1 MQAESG
7 KLPQPIPSK
16 APMFRRSWLLL
27 SLALLAGC
35 ASSDPKK
42 PQGKFD
48 PELEA
53 KEKKKLDSEASR
65 NEFHAVLLQL
75 DQALDGYVRAIN
87 NSGVPR
93 YDTERDQLDRLLR
106 QLVSGKPQG
115 TNATKLMALATDGS
129 EPYYQG
135 IALAALGF
143 CDRSDAMATILQG
156 AQLEDEQLVDRAV
169 LGLAI
174 LHDPRT
180 PPGVVARVVE
190 NDKHNERGRIG
201 AAWALIRLQ
210 ENSLRA
216 DEIVPVW
223 LRLLQGDKDQHPL
236 LLANALRGLGF
247 TRSPEHAALVAKY
260 TSHPTPRVRMNA
272 AIALGRMNAQAQY
285 ESLIAMLGPGETVEN
300 VRLAARKALQQLAGN
315 VDRGYDI
322 DLWRREFQR
331 GS

>member
-1 MQAESG
+1 M
-7 KLPQPIPSK
+7 L
-16 APMFRRSWLLL
+16 RCSWLPLL
-27 SLALLAGC
+27 LTVLVGC

-42 PQGKFD
+42 SAGTFD
-48 PELEA
+48 PTLEA
-53 KEKKKLDSEASR
+53 AAQKKIDSEAAR
-65 NEFHAVLLQL
+65 NEFHAVLLQI
-75 DQALDGYVRAIN
+75 DQALDGYVRAVN
-87 NSGVPR
+87 NSGVAR

-106 QLVSGKPQG
+106 QFVSGKPEG
-115 TNATKLMALATDGS
+115 SNATKLIALASDGS
-129 EPYYQG
+129 DPYRQG

-180 PPGVVARVVE
+180 PPGVVARIVE

-210 ENSLRA
+210 ENSLRV

-223 LRLLQGDKDQHPL
+223 LRLLQGNKDQHPL
-236 LLANALRGLGF
+236 MIANALRGVGL
-247 TRSPEHAALVAKY
+247 TRSAEHAALVAGY

-285 ESLIAMLGPGETVEN
+285 ESLITMLGPTETVPN
-300 VRLAARKALQQLAGN
+300 VRLAARKALQQLAGD
-315 VDRGYDI
+315 VDRGYDV
-322 DLWRREFQR
+322 DLWRREFRR